1 MTPTDGSSSYL
12 ARKQRLLDEHLNDQ
26 PTYTITAT
34 NYINNGL
41 GSKFGQLVLPFES
54 DSGPKFP
61 LVDTDDPNTV
71 ISDYQQPEAAES
83 TIKEDEYGSEVNQ

>member
-1 MTPTDGSSSYL
+1 M
-12 ARKQRLLDEHLNDQ
+12 
-26 PTYTITAT
+26 
-34 NYINNGL
+34 
-41 GSKFGQLVLPFES
+41 LPFES